1 MQENRSH
8 FITQKNFEVYH
19 DLKKYMLINCFLTTP
34 LSPAVIDL
42 CPPTRLRGL
51 EGAGTSSVLFS
62 VEAQGLACGQ
72 HVVGAQQTMGND

>member
-34 LSPAVIDL
+34 LSLAVIDL
-42 CPPTRLRGL
+42 CPPTRRGL